1 MEKRYANR
9 VKTRTGEPTPDRNQA
24 LQAVDDAIRDAVLE
38 FNHANRE
45 GFTVMFLSGQE
56 EKIARAL
63 LSEHRSGSDRRWLSD
78 PLRHSE
84 EAVRRPDGAIASEN
98 ELCYEDRPIRK

>member
-1 MEKRYANR
+1 MEKRYAKR
-9 VKTRTGEPTPDRNQA
+9 VKTCIGKPAPDRNQA

-56 EKIARAL
+56 EKRARAL
-63 LSEHRSGSDRRWLSD
+63 LSEHRSGSDLRWLSD
-78 PLRHSE
+78 PLRHAD
-84 EAVRRPDGAIASEN
+84 EAVRRPDGAITIEN
-98 ELCYEDRPIRK
+98 ELCYEDLPTRK